1 MSKDDYIPQYLDEP
15 ERYIFFTPDEAI
27 AAIVPLACLSALTNF
42 AIGLVAA
49 FVAVLVLRKFKEGG
63 PLHRLLWRAYWI
75 LPPGVLKTRATPPS
89 HLRLMAG

>member
-27 AAIVPLACLSALTNF
+27 AAIVPLAGLSALTNF

-49 FVAVLVLRKFKEGG
+49 VAAVLMLRKFKEGG
-63 PLHRLLWRAYWI
+63 PLHRLVWRAYWI
-75 LPPGVLKTRATPPS
+75 LPPGILKTRATPPS
-89 HLRLMAG
+89 HLRHLAG

>member
-15 ERYIFFTPDEAI
+15 ERYIFFTPDEAA

-42 AIGLVAA
+42 AVGLAGAA
-49 FVAVLVLRKFKEGG
+49 AAVLMLRRFKEGG

-75 LPPGVLKTRATPPS
+75 LPSGVLKTRATPPS
-89 HLRLMAG
+89 HLRRLAG